1 MRHWTQEERQRQ
13 SQIIKK
19 WQPWE
24 HSTGAK
30 TVDGKERSKMN
41 ALKSGAYSQ
50 RTKELYQLI
59 KQTSKRADDLLQ
71 AL

>member
-1 MRHWTQEERQRQ
+1 
-13 SQIIKK
+13 
-19 WQPWE
+19 
-24 HSTGAK
+24 
-30 TVDGKERSKMN
+30 MN
-41 ALKSGAYSQ
+41 AMKSGAYSQ